1 MRRVLLPIVILVMA
15 AAPLC
20 AQPAGP
26 VSAPRVAGQ
35 PWGTWYWVT
44 DISAAT
50 GINGSTLPTV
60 ITFHEDGTLACAEGN
75 SFGGFPG
82 AVLVYSAGLGTW
94 EKERRGT
101 FRATRLGFVFDKA
114 TGVLKGIGRSRFT
127 FKYAGDFDQ
136 ITGTLFVETLPCSTG
151 PMFCP
156 DPFDPDAVWT
166 PASPPG
172 GFPATA
178 TRMNA
183 LPVPEEH

>member
-1 MRRVLLPIVILVMA
+1 MRRFLLPIVILVMA
-15 AAPLC
+15 AAPLS

-26 VSAPRVAGQ
+26 MSAPRVAGQ

-44 DISAAT
+44 DISAMT
-50 GINGSTLPTV
+50 GINGTSLPTV
-60 ITFHEDGTLACAEGN
+60 VTFHEDGTLACAEGN

-82 AVLVYSAGLGTW
+82 AGLVYSGGLGTW

-101 FRATRLGFVFDKA
+101 FNATRLGFVFDKA
-114 TGVLKGIGRSRFT
+114 SGVLKGISRSRFA
-127 FKYAGDFDQ
+127 FQYAGRFDE

-151 PMFCP
+151 PMTCP
-156 DPFDPDAVWT
+156 DPLDPDAVWM

-178 TRMNA
+178 RLVHT
-183 LPVPEEH
+183 LPVP